1 MQIQYK
7 HPEPRYYSESLI
19 SLRQQRSMVL
29 FIINILKLGFSLP
42 RAGGEFFVLRQM
54 YSNRCRQVAR
64 QGETCSTL
72 PFPFPSSGG
81 KACKKSFRNSLRPRA
96 GGEFLYG
103 FVFRSSLNT
112 GCLRGRKK
120 RVLPSLSRFPPREGK
135 PVKRVP
141 AILYGRVPARSFFC
155 RGRCIQI
162 AVVKLHE
169 KVSRQGGFRFG

>member
-64 QGETCSTL
+64 E
-72 PFPFPSSGG
+72 
-81 KACKKSFRNSLRPRA
+81 SFAAR
-96 GGEFLYG
+96 
-103 FVFRSSLNT
+103 
-112 GCLRGRKK
+112 
-120 RVLPSLSRFPPREGK
+120 RFPIRMK
-135 PVKRVP
+135 WCCKSVKGS
-141 AILYGRVPARSFFC
+141 AHNSYLC
-155 RGRCIQI
+155 TD
-162 AVVKLHE
+162 
-169 KVSRQGGFRFG
+169 

>member
-81 KACKKSFRNSLRPRA
+81 KACKKSSRNPLRPRA
-96 GGEFLYG
+96 GEEF
-103 FVFRSSLNT
+103 F
-112 GCLRGRKK
+112 
-120 RVLPSLSRFPPREGK
+120 LSRQMYSNRCRQVARESFAARRFPIRMK
-135 PVKRVP
+135 WCCKSVKGS
-141 AILYGRVPARSFFC
+141 AHNSYLC
-155 RGRCIQI
+155 TD
-162 AVVKLHE
+162 
-169 KVSRQGGFRFG
+169 